1 MEMTQDEKKRLIEFC
16 RKSLKYFI
24 DLEQKGTEIKNIDI
38 IKNQYKM
45 SDEELYDK
53 AIKGEIPGIE
63 KIK

>member
-1 MEMTQDEKKRLIEFC
+1 MEMSQDEKKRLIDFC
-16 RKSLKYFI
+16 RESLKYFI
-24 DLEQKGTEIKNIDI
+24 NLEQKGTEIRNIDI
-38 IKNQYKM
+38 IKKQYKM